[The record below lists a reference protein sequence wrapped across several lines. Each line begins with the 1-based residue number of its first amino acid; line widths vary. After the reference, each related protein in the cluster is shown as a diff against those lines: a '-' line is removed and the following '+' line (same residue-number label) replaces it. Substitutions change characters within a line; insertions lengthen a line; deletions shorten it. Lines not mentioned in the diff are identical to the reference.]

1 FEVTPV
7 VRSQRHETIL
17 NLLRTKKHLSMQ
29 DLSATLFCSPS
40 TLRRDL
46 IELEKMGLIHRQ
58 HGGASLALGANIE
71 YSSAFRETEHVAAK
85 EAICALTRDFLAN
98 GMAVFLDS
106 SSTVLRM
113 CPILEQYRNITV
125 VTNGIRTALQLNES
139 ATVDAYITGG
149 HLKKGSTSLVG
160 QLSASFLDGFRADL
174 AILSCRGIDTQGC
187 YEADQDQASIKQH
200 MMRNAKTTLLLCD
213 SSKFERTFFYKL
225 AAFSQFDAVI
235 SNDLP
240 SPALGKAI
248 VAAGCELLH

>member
-1 FEVTPV
+1 M

-17 NLLRTKKHLSMQ
+17 NLLRAKKHLSVQ

-71 YSSAFRETEHVAAK
+71 YSSTFRETEHVAEK
-85 EAICALTRDFLAN
+85 EYICSLTRDFLAN

-139 ATVDAYITGG
+139 ATIDAYITGG

-160 QLSASFLDGFRADL
+160 ELAGSFLDGFRADL
-174 AILSCRGIDTQGC
+174 AICSCRGIDTQGC

-200 MMRNAKTTLLLCD
+200 MMRNAKTALLLCD
-213 SSKFERTFFYKL
+213 SSKFGHTFFYKM
-225 AAFSQFDAVI
+225 ASFSQFDAVV
-235 SNDLP
+235 SNEAPPGPLRR
-240 SPALGKAI
+240 AI
-248 VAAGCELLH
+248 TSTGCELLY